1 MLSIVVVDGK
11 GRIVIPGDIR
21 RKMRLRKGDKLLV
34 VELGNGI
41 VVLKKLDVE
50 ELVRSIA
57 EEVARSR
64 VDVESIMGEVEVEA
78 NRIARKR
85 IEEILTR
92 H

>member
-1 MLSIVVVDGK
+1 M
-11 GRIVIPGDIR
+11 
-21 RKMRLRKGDKLLV
+21 
-34 VELGNGI
+34 VELGDGI
-41 VVLKKLDVE
+41 VALKKLDVE
-50 ELVRSIA
+50 ELVRSIV
-57 EEVARSR
+57 EEVARSK

>member
-1 MLSIVVVDGK
+1 VVVDGK
-11 GRIVIPGDIR
+11 GRIAIPRDIR

-34 VELGNGI
+34 VELGDGT

-50 ELVRSIA
+50 ELVRSIV
-57 EEVARSR
+57 EEVARSK

>member
-1 MLSIVVVDGK
+1 MVVDGK

-34 VELGNGI
+34 VELGDGI

-50 ELVRSIA
+50 ELVRSIV
-57 EEVARSR
+57 EEVARSK

>member
-1 MLSIVVVDGK
+1 LSIVVVDGK

-34 VELGNGI
+34 VELGDGI

-50 ELVRSIA
+50 ELVRSIV
-57 EEVARSR
+57 EEVARSK

>member
-34 VELGNGI
+34 VELGDGI

-50 ELVRSIA
+50 ELVRSIV
-57 EEVARSR
+57 EEVARSK

>member
-1 MLSIVVVDGK
+1 MSIVVVDGK

-34 VELGNGI
+34 VELGGGI

-50 ELVRSIA
+50 ELVRSIV
-57 EEVARSR
+57 EEVARSK
-64 VDVESIMGEVEVEA
+64 VDVESIMGEVEA

>member
-1 MLSIVVVDGK
+1 
-11 GRIVIPGDIR
+11 
-21 RKMRLRKGDKLLV
+21 V
-34 VELGNGI
+34 VELGDGI
-41 VVLKKLDVE
+41 VALKKLDVE
-50 ELVRSIA
+50 ELVRSIV
-57 EEVARSR
+57 EEVARSK

>member
-1 MLSIVVVDGK
+1 VVVDGK

-34 VELGNGI
+34 VELGDGI

-50 ELVRSIA
+50 ELVRSIV
-57 EEVARSR
+57 EEVARSK

>member
-1 MLSIVVVDGK
+1 MSIVVVDGK

-21 RKMRLRKGDKLLV
+21 RKMRLRKGDRLLV
-34 VELGNGI
+34 VELGDGI

-50 ELVRSIA
+50 ELVRSIV
-57 EEVARSR
+57 EEVARSK

>member
-1 MLSIVVVDGK
+1 MSIVVVDGK

-34 VELGNGI
+34 VELGDGI

-50 ELVRSIA
+50 ELVRSIV
-57 EEVARSR
+57 EEVARSK

>member
-11 GRIVIPGDIR
+11 GRIAIPRDIR

-34 VELGNGI
+34 VELEDGI

-50 ELVRSIA
+50 ELVRSIV
-57 EEVARSR
+57 EEVARSK